1 MIDFECQCG
10 AIYHSEEAHIGRCLR
25 CIKCGSPVPILRA
38 ERSVVPASTGS
49 PEVQRPAGGRSSKAA
64 GKRTPSHGYALATAA
79 AIILLISLGLLLR
92 AAVRDNRSPSRAVQ
106 TQPDAG
112 HGSRGSLQ
120 SGPGPSAFEVVEVT
134 PAPRPSPRAS
144 SGPAQEKRPA
154 HYNSLPS
161 GTSITPDVGTDGY
174 GVLTVENKTGE
185 DAVVRL
191 VDAATYE
198 TRRWLLVESG
208 GSAQKGIHS
217 GWDIRACVHDGPGL
231 AGGVGHVSLASLVQR
246 TGAHP
251 AI

>member
-10 AIYHSEEAHIGRCLR
+10 ASTIRKKHTSADAFAALSVEVL
-25 CIKCGSPVPILRA
+25 SNTQA

-161 GTSITPDVGTDGY
+161 GTSITRT
-174 GVLTVENKTGE
+174 
-185 DAVVRL
+185 
-191 VDAATYE
+191 
-198 TRRWLLVESG
+198 
-208 GSAQKGIHS
+208 SAQTATES
-217 GWDIRACVHDGPGL
+217 
-231 AGGVGHVSLASLVQR
+231 
-246 TGAHP
+246 
-251 AI
+251 